1 MTDSKTVNEL
11 LGLTAQFFSDKGIDS
26 ARLEAEVLLA
36 HVLSM
41 DRLNLY
47 LNLDRPLMK
56 NEVDRYR
63 DLVRTRGNRTPLS
76 YILGYKE
83 FYSKHFLVNP
93 SVLIPRP
100 ETELLVEKAYSL
112 AKIFSQPRILDLG
125 CGSGVIAITL
135 ASLLPD
141 SHVTAVDVSQGALEV
156 ARENARQLGQEKIQ
170 FVWGD
175 LFSQVDSSYH
185 VICSNPPYIPSKKLP
200 HLQEEV
206 LQEPVL
212 ALDGG
217 YDGLF
222 FYRRILEDARH
233 YLTSPGYLLFEMD
246 EDLKEGI
253 SSYGTGLCF
262 ELVETLKDYAKRDRV
277 MVFRWNTKQSF

>member
-56 NEVDRYR
+56 TEVDRYR

-112 AKIFSQPRILDLG
+112 AKIVSQPRILDLG

-141 SHVTAVDVSQGALEV
+141 SHVTAVDVSQEALEV
-156 ARENARQLGQEKIQ
+156 AKENARQLGQEKIQ
-170 FVWGD
+170 FVCGD

-246 EDLKEGI
+246 EDLKEEI